1 MLKDESKLIREL
13 KLKNEKA
20 FDIIYKEYY
29 KLVFYV
35 INQIVNDYETANELT
50 SDTFVDL
57 YNHIEQHD
65 VNKSFKY

>member
-20 FDIIYKEYY
+20 FDTIYKEYY

-35 INQIVNDYETANELT
+35 IN
-50 SDTFVDL
+50 
-57 YNHIEQHD
+57 
-65 VNKSFKY
+65 